1 MGIWSAFLTSLGIIK
16 RKVNI
21 LLVGL
26 DNAGKST
33 IINGLKLNAVRK
45 TFPPPQRFQCP
56 LPPEFRGKKAAP
68 TEIVPTVGFS
78 VETFSTQHRLTFT
91 VFDMSGQGKYRDL
104 WEYYFP
110 DVEAIVFVIDASD
123 KARACVARDELETML
138 ENKVLRMR
146 KIPIL
151 FFANKMDVD
160 GGMTP
165 SECSGALGLE
175 EIKDRNW
182 TICATNGLTGQGVS
196 NGFDW
201 LAEELKS

>member
-1 MGIWSAFLTSLGIIK
+1 MGLWNAFLTSLGIIK
-16 RKVNI
+16 RKCNI

-33 IINGLKLNAVRK
+33 IINGLKANAINPAEV
-45 TFPPPQRFQCP
+45 
-56 LPPEFRGKKAAP
+56 
-68 TEIVPTVGFS
+68 VPTVGFA

-110 DVEAIVFVIDASD
+110 DVEAIVFVIDATD
-123 KARACVARDELETML
+123 KLRACVARDELEMML
-138 ENKVLRMR
+138 HNKVLKDR

-151 FFANKMDVD
+151 FFANKMDIE

-182 TICATNGLTGQGVS
+182 TICATNGLTGQGV
-196 NGFDW
+196 GVGLDW
-201 LAEELKS
+201 LAEELK

>member
-33 IINGLKLNAVRK
+33 IINGLKLNA
-45 TFPPPQRFQCP
+45 
-56 LPPEFRGKKAAP
+56 AAP

-151 FFANKMDVD
+151 FFANKMDID